1 MVIGHCITYIGLKI
15 EQNDDLGKK
24 IYTQFSIK
32 NESILLE
39 ETFIDDIF
47 SELKFFIIS
56 SFNL

>member
-24 IYTQFSIK
+24 IYTQFFIK

-39 ETFIDDIF
+39 ETFIDDVF
-47 SELKFFIIS
+47 SKLKFFIIS

>member
-1 MVIGHCITYIGLKI
+1 MIGHCITYIGLKI

-24 IYTQFSIK
+24 IYTQFFIK

-39 ETFIDDIF
+39 ETFIDDVF

>member
-1 MVIGHCITYIGLKI
+1 MIGHCITYIGLKI

-24 IYTQFSIK
+24 IYMQFFIK

-39 ETFIDDIF
+39 ETFIDDVF

>member
-1 MVIGHCITYIGLKI
+1 MVIGHYLTYIGLKN
-15 EQNDDLGKK
+15 EQNDDLRKK
-24 IYTQFSIK
+24 IYTQFFIK

-47 SELKFFIIS
+47 SELKFFIVS